1 MITVRLLAV
10 LRELAGIDTLHLDL
24 TTPTTVQTVQEGAI
38 AQYPALAPW
47 VPHLRY
53 AVNGQWA
60 DLADGVQPGDE
71 VALLPPVSGG

>member
-10 LRELAGIDTLHLDL
+10 LREIAGTDTLSLEIES
-24 TTPTTVQTVQEGAI
+24 PTTVQAVQAQAI
-38 AQYPALAPW
+38 AQYPGLIPW

-60 DLADGVQPGDE
+60 EPGDTVPPNAE